1 MKILFRSLRSL
12 VMGVCLAGVSIG
24 QTPTQPQAPSQPQS
38 PAAPASAAT
47 PPMTMNFTPGT
58 LIRVEVEKPIDSKKA
73 QVGDQVFAKTTDDL
87 KSVPP
92 GLATKGCKII
102 GHIVEVT
109 PHQGDAPATIR
120 IVFDKMILKNN
131 SERARPATI
140 KAVGFADQFNPATNS
155 EVINNMGGGPGGAGG
170 GTAQGIGGA
179 SDASTGIGAGGGNPN
194 MYGGGR
200 MPSASSSS
208 SGPKN
213 LPFNAQGVIGMSGVT
228 LSAGAAQD
236 SILTAKKKNVKL
248 DGGMQMILKT
258 N

>member
-1 MKILFRSLRSL
+1 MKILFCSL

-24 QTPTQPQAPSQPQS
+24 QTATQPQAPSQPQS

-58 LIRVEVEKPIDSKKA
+58 LIRVELEKPIDSKKA

-92 GLATKGCKII
+92 GLATKGCKIL
-102 GHIVEVT
+102 GRIVEVT
-109 PHQGDAPATIR
+109 PHQGDAPSTIR
-120 IVFDKMILKNN
+120 IVFDKMVLKNN
-131 SERARPATI
+131 SEMSLPATI
-140 KAVGFADQFNPATNS
+140 KAVGFADQINPATDI
-155 EVINNMGGGPGGAGG
+155 EAINRMGGTPGG
-170 GTAQGIGGA
+170 QGQ
-179 SDASTGIGAGGGNPN
+179 SQSTGVAGPQSSNTIGAGGGNPN

-200 MPSASSSS
+200 MPTGGSSN
-208 SGPKN
+208 SGYTN
-213 LPFNAQGVIGMSGVT
+213 LPFNAQGAIGMSGVT